1 MSHSSI
7 PSKFGM
13 KGITMKEA
21 VDAAETVMAELVA
34 GKSPED
40 VQVLV
45 NELKEQ
51 ILKTIRDRDDANRDD
66 ANTPATD
73 SAPEPPAGEDVE

>member
-1 MSHSSI
+1 
-7 PSKFGM
+7 
-13 KGITMKEA
+13 MKEA

-66 ANTPATD
+66 ANTPAPD

>member
-1 MSHSSI
+1 
-7 PSKFGM
+7 
-13 KGITMKEA
+13 MKEA

-66 ANTPATD
+66 ANNVTTPASD

>member
-1 MSHSSI
+1 
-7 PSKFGM
+7 M

-51 ILKTIRDRDDANRDD
+51 ILKTIRDRDDV
-66 ANTPATD
+66 NTPATD

>member
-1 MSHSSI
+1 
-7 PSKFGM
+7 
-13 KGITMKEA
+13 MKEA

-51 ILKTIRDRDDANRDD
+51 ILKTIRNRDD
-66 ANTPATD
+66 GNKPATD